1 VSREQFYVI
10 TGASG
15 AGKSSLLNALGQ
27 RGYSVVPEAALSIV
41 QEQETSGGALLPGT
55 NLQAFMNEV
64 VERNIRSYDA
74 ARSLP
79 APVFFDR
86 GILECIGHMLLL
98 NLDIDSA
105 YIHASKARRYAN
117 PIFVAEP
124 WPEIY
129 VHDQWRRAPFAR
141 AARSFGPTITPY
153 VQAGYTTCVLPKV
166 SIERRV
172 AFILEQVSMDGS

>member
-129 VHDQWRRAPFAR
+129 VHDQLAACAFCACSAFVWADHNTVCSGRVHNLRASEGVDR
-141 AARSFGPTITPY
+141 T
-153 VQAGYTTCVLPKV
+153 AG
-166 SIERRV
+166 RV
-172 AFILEQVSMDGS
+172 HS